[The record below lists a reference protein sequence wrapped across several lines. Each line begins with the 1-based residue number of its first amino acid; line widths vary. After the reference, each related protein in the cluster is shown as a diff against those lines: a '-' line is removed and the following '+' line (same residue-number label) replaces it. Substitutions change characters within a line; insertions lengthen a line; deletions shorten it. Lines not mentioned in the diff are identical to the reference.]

1 MRISEKNINFAP
13 FFGLRKWF
21 LTHKILIIGNL
32 QSGLYKNAARHEKER
47 YILKIYGD
55 KRSPMSETRT
65 TQKKGQKMM
74 KQIYNT
80 IKNFKG
86 TMLKSINRLARL
98 TVVAAFVVCGSAEV
112 WSADCKYTVNDFVS
126 SKKTEKN
133 GDTYKILWST
143 YYYYDVP
150 TFEFGNVT
158 NDYGISHVK
167 LSLKFSGAHLV
178 TEDFNLQYKVNDN
191 SWKTIQAVSVRNTE
205 SIDTDVSITGAVGQK
220 VYFRL
225 ARAAKAKFTDVQTL
239 TLSGFEV
246 RMKPTMSATPT
257 SIDFGEV
264 TYGNSA
270 SEEVTAYY
278 TLKAS
283 GTMTVECTGDFSATV
298 SGSCSCSTAQQS
310 KTVTVKFTP
319 TTAGNR
325 TGKLTIT
332 NPDGTTKATVTLKG
346 VGVRADQTLTMKN
359 GNVFATTDKNSPT
372 LLDLSTLISKHIG
385 NGDVSYKLVAPYPK
399 TMNNK
404 SAKDSCKIDGSNFH
418 AWVAGEYKLLA
429 TATQTGQ
436 YKAVTSD
443 TITVT
448 VKKNVTTIKGTTSYN
463 MMVDS
468 WTEIV
473 NYEVKNTSY
482 ATPKEG
488 DSNDFYYTLTQTLPN
503 NAVTTGCAAGHES
516 DVIGY
521 DAYNHKIT
529 TYNQGTAKL
538 TLTQKETD
546 VYTGKTITFKVSTYK
561 YNCVFSD
568 AVNLDA
574 KVEETVQSNYVLTYT
589 KPNDNYIGSNYT
601 AGTPT
606 EDEESG
612 NWCYTKVDNITTDK
626 QANCPAAYKDVVIS
640 YAADTKK
647 ATGRNQGV
655 STISLYQ
662 KETYKCKKGSTSF
675 TVNVTK
681 NDNALSYKWNGGDK
695 TSWSETMG
703 FDEISAFTFSGTNTK
718 TNIDINQI
726 GGNEDGNVI
735 ASYSKSAK
743 KVTSY
748 YNKGQAVWALYQDE
762 NYKYKAASAQ
772 FAVTVKE
779 KECETCYA
787 YKLDPN
793 DKVSN
798 VLEKHGDLSWGVDSV
813 ANVLTFAM
821 KKNGTIWGDN
831 ALLSLWVKDKWM
843 PEDGPIELAANNLA
857 WYEAEDPI
865 QLDPHTS
872 KIKFE
877 KGGDIVETSHGDVR
891 TDDPYINNIRV
902 SRLTWLE
909 LNSTQTEQALDT
921 LYIRKQIGEA
931 NKKATFQLK
940 ISTCDTIVKLAS
952 NKSNVTLSETSIV
965 FAKDNT
971 YDGGYASENITVTY
985 TCNHKDTTV
994 AVISAYTQYE
1004 HKTFVVKAI
1013 TKANDQE
1020 IIWKDGFEG
1029 DVVSLPISESISIS
1043 DAASASSGLIPV
1055 LYRTDNPAVIEIA
1068 ADSMS
1073 FKVIA
1078 PAQATL
1084 IARQE
1089 GNDEYEY
1096 VEDSKIIQGTEKI
1109 IQSIVWE
1116 DNFTRGMI
1124 VGDSKKMNASVDTL
1138 NRATDTY
1145 DHSDARTAKL
1155 VYSCPANNG
1164 VIEIVDSCYIHILAE
1179 GTTTVTA
1186 YVQGD
1191 SRYEA
1196 ATYTK
1201 RVAVHPASEGCE
1213 SHYVYLQKSGE
1224 KIQFFADDINMPEIP
1239 RTFVF
1244 SSDSGVPDKVSFSLQ
1259 GVSYKKL
1266 IKKYFAKDIL
1276 VYQSTDGAN
1285 WAFVDTVK
1293 AYKDST
1299 VFSGDLQL
1307 SRDAKMIKLVRP
1319 QGGQGYHYIENL
1331 TVTRLQYLEPIDDI
1345 IDLGDV
1351 PSGSV
1356 RGDIISLKY
1365 SEMRGD
1371 LSVEKGD
1378 GDETYNKL
1386 ELDDDLITI
1395 ECGSFGQKDLGFT
1408 FRPAKVGAWSQ
1419 TVKVTEPISKQTFT
1433 VTIKANV
1440 IKGAQSI
1447 EWNPEQKTFYT
1458 VQGEEFNAQLP
1469 KKSNRNLDVIL
1480 TSLNT
1485 SVVSFSGTTA
1495 TINGAG
1501 KVTIEATCAG
1511 NDNYHA
1517 ADKVS
1522 QEYTINRTPTAII
1535 TPPTIIGTVYAGAPA
1550 SSVSLNTT
1558 SAVTQET
1565 VKNGVV
1571 EGTYS
1576 ITSPAVFTEGACD
1589 ITITFTPT
1597 NEALYEPCTT
1607 TITSVEVEPAYI
1619 FTGKIDTDWMK
1630 VGNWESNAIPTL
1642 SNDVTIAAA
1651 VVIDTD
1657 VEALSLTITTGS
1669 VTINPTGG
1677 LTVGAGGVSGASA
1690 SNLTLKAG
1698 TEGATK
1704 GETGYLRISPEYTG
1718 AMPEATVELYS
1729 IAYYDMEAENRNE
1742 IGRWQFVGSPIAES
1756 VAARSVFSKNF
1767 LYDWDVAS
1775 GEWKNNIRDCQL
1787 QPFQGYAT
1795 SQYRKQEGWLISYTG
1810 SLVPNT
1816 DKTFNLAY
1824 NEGEEYT
1831 HNMIANSYSAPIDVT
1846 KFDDDDFHNMQ
1857 GAIYIFNTGS
1867 RADMKKLADAKS
1879 GSVYTPG
1886 QYITI
1891 PIGTAGAAKAA
1902 FDFPTTIAPM
1912 QGICVHATGEG
1923 ATLKFDYEKLVWN
1936 GDYKENPNAPLH
1948 APARRQK
1955 AEEQVNSL
1963 CVSLYGEEVADNLY
1977 LLESDNYDASY
1988 ENGYDA
1994 IKMESGEANI
2004 FSVVG
2009 DVNLAMNATNSMIGT
2024 QIGVRTGET
2033 AAYTLVFTH
2042 FRSENDLA
2050 LRDFETGEVIEI
2062 KEGQEYTFYA
2072 EPNSV
2077 IKDRFQIIAYDNMH
2091 GVTTGSE
2098 NIEKGTK
2105 VHKFIQDNQ
2114 LYILKD
2120 GVLYNAS
2127 GARVR

>member
-1 MRISEKNINFAP
+1 
-13 FFGLRKWF
+13 
-21 LTHKILIIGNL
+21 
-32 QSGLYKNAARHEKER
+32 
-47 YILKIYGD
+47 
-55 KRSPMSETRT
+55 
-65 TQKKGQKMM
+65 M

-80 IKNFKG
+80 IKTFKG
-86 TMLKSINRLARL
+86 SMRTSINRLARL
-98 TVVAAFVVCGSAEV
+98 AAIAAFVVCGSVNV
-112 WSADCKYTVNDFVS
+112 WSANCNYTVNDFVS

-133 GDTYKILWST
+133 GNTYKILWST

-158 NDYGISHVK
+158 NNYGISHVK
-167 LSLKFSGAHLV
+167 LSLKFGGLHAV
-178 TEDFNLQYKVNDN
+178 TEKFQLQYKVNDG
-191 SWKTIQAVSVRNTE
+191 SWKNIGSQVTVGIVTQDIDEDVTIA
-205 SIDTDVSITGAVGQK
+205 GAANQK
-220 VYFRL
+220 VTFRL
-225 ARAAKAKFTDVQTL
+225 NRVEKAKFTDVQTL

-270 SEEVTAYY
+270 SQEVTAYY
-278 TLKAS
+278 TLNAS
-283 GTMTVECTGDFSATV
+283 GSMTVECTGDFSATV
-298 SGSCSCSTAQQS
+298 SGSCNCSTSQQT
-310 KTVTVKFTP
+310 KTITVKFTP

-359 GNVFATTDKNSPT
+359 GNVFATTDKDSPT
-372 LLDLSTLISKHIG
+372 ILDLSGLISKHIG
-385 NGDVSYKLVAPYPK
+385 NGAVSYKLVTPYPK
-399 TMNNK
+399 AMNGK
-404 SAKDSCKIDGSNFH
+404 SAKDSCVIDGSNFH
-418 AWVAGEYKLLA
+418 AWVAGEYTIKA
-429 TATQTGQ
+429 TAAQTGQ
-436 YKAVTSD
+436 YLAVND
-443 TITVT
+443 TFTVT
-448 VKKNVTTIKGTTSYN
+448 VKKNVTSIKGTASYN

-482 ATPKEG
+482 AIPREG
-488 DSNDFYYTLTQTLPN
+488 DSNDFYYTLEQTLPA
-503 NAVTTGCAAGHES
+503 NAITTGCAAAHVS
-516 DVIGY
+516 DVMGY
-521 DAYNHKIT
+521 DAYGHTIT
-529 TYNQGTAKL
+529 AYNAGTAKL

-546 VYTGKTITFKVSTYK
+546 VYTGGTKTFTVKTFK

-568 AVNLDA
+568 DVSLSTT
-574 KVEETVQSNYVLTYT
+574 VEGTVKSAYVLTYT
-589 KPNDNYIGSNYT
+589 KPNNAYVGENYT
-601 AGTPT
+601 AGVPT
-606 EDEESG
+606 EGEESG
-612 NWCYTKVDNITTDK
+612 NWYYTLGHNITTEN

-640 YAADTKK
+640 YAADSKT

-655 STISLYQ
+655 ATINLYQ

-675 TVNVTK
+675 NVNVTK
-681 NDNALSYKWNGGDK
+681 NDNALAYKWNGGAK
-695 TSWSETMG
+695 TSWRETMG
-703 FDEISAFTFSGTNTK
+703 FDEISAFTYSGTNTK
-718 TNIDINQI
+718 TQINIDQI
-726 GGNEDGNVI
+726 SGNEVGNEI

-748 YNKGQAVWALYQDE
+748 YNKGQAVWTLHQDE
-762 NYKYKAASAQ
+762 NYKYKEASAQ
-772 FAVTVKE
+772 FTVTVKE

-793 DKVSN
+793 DKVSD
-798 VLEKHGDLSWGVDSV
+798 VLEKYGDLSWGVDSV

-821 KKNGTIWGDN
+821 KKNGTLWGDN

-877 KGGDIVETSHGDVR
+877 KGGDIVETSHGDVH
-891 TDDPYINNIRV
+891 TDDPYVDNIRV

-909 LNSTQTEQALDT
+909 LNNAQTGNALDT
-921 LYIRKQIGEA
+921 LYILKKIGEV
-931 NKKATFQLK
+931 NKKASFQLK
-940 ISTCDTIVKLAS
+940 ISTCDTIVKLVS
-952 NKSNVTLSETSIV
+952 NKSNVALSEASVV
-965 FAKDNT
+965 FAKSDT
-971 YDGGYASENITVTY
+971 YDGGYASKNITVTY
-985 TCNHKDTTV
+985 TCDHRDTTV
-994 AVISAYTQYE
+994 AVITAYTRYE

-1020 IIWKDGFEG
+1020 IIWKEGFEG
-1029 DVVSLPISESISIS
+1029 DVVSLPISEISIS

-1089 GNDEYEY
+1089 GNVEYEY
-1096 VEDSKIIQGTEKI
+1096 VEASKIIQGTEKI

-1124 VGDSKKMNASVDTL
+1124 VGGSKKMNASVDTL
-1138 NRATDTY
+1138 NRATGTY

-1164 VIEIVDSCYIHILAE
+1164 VIEIVDSCNIHIMAE

-1224 KIQFFADDINMPEIP
+1224 KIQFFADDINMPEISKSY
-1239 RTFVF
+1239 VF
-1244 SSDSGVPDKVSFSLQ
+1244 SHDSGVPDKVSFSLQ

-1408 FRPAKVGAWSQ
+1408 FRPAQVGAWSQ
-1419 TVKVTEPISKQTFT
+1419 TVKVTDPISKLTFT

-1440 IKGAQSI
+1440 TKGTQSI
-1447 EWNPEQKTFYT
+1447 DWNPEQKTFYT

-1469 KKSNRNLDVIL
+1469 KKSNRNLDVTL

-1485 SVVSFSGTTA
+1485 GVVSFSGTTA

-1501 KVTIEATCAG
+1501 NVTIEATCAG

-1517 ADKVS
+1517 AEKVS
-1522 QEYTINRTPTAII
+1522 QEYTINSTPTAI
-1535 TPPTIIGTVYAGAPA
+1535 TTLPTIIGTIYAGDPA
-1550 SSVSLNTT
+1550 SSISLNTI
-1558 SAVTQET
+1558 SAVTKET
-1565 VKNGVV
+1565 VKNGQV
-1571 EGTYS
+1571 EGTYA
-1576 ITSPAVFTEGACD
+1576 ITSPTIFSEGTCD
-1589 ITITFTPT
+1589 ITITFIPT
-1597 NEALYEPCTT
+1597 NEALYEPCTA
-1607 TITSVEVEPAYI
+1607 TITSVEVESAYI
-1619 FTGKIDTDWMK
+1619 FTGKIDTDWNK

-1657 VEALSLTITTGS
+1657 VEARSVTISGGS

-1677 LTVGAGGVSGASA
+1677 LTVGAGGVIGASVET
-1690 SNLTLKAG
+1690 LTLKAG
-1698 TEGATK
+1698 TDGATK

-1729 IAYYDMEAENRNE
+1729 IAYYDMEAEDRNE
-1742 IGRWQFVGSPIAES
+1742 IGRWQFVGYPIADP
-1756 VAARSVFSKNF
+1756 VAAKSVYSKNF

-1795 SQYRKQEGWLISYTG
+1795 SQYRKPEGWLISYTG

-1816 DKTFNLAY
+1816 DKTFSLAY
-1824 NEGEEYT
+1824 NEDEEFT

-1902 FDFPTTIAPM
+1902 FDIPTIISPM

-1948 APARRQK
+1948 TPARRQK

-1994 IKMESGEANI
+1994 IKMESGEANV
-2004 FSVVG
+2004 FSVVE
-2009 DVNLAMNATNSMIGT
+2009 DVKLAMNATNSMIGT

-2033 AAYTLVFTH
+2033 AVYTFVFTH
-2042 FRSENDLA
+2042 LRSESDLA
-2050 LRDFETGEVIEI
+2050 LRDSETDEVIEI
-2062 KEGQEYTFYA
+2062 QEGQEYTFYA
-2072 EPNSV
+2072 EPNSL
-2077 IKDRFQIIAYDNMH
+2077 IMDRFQIIAYENTH

-2098 NIEKGTK
+2098 NVENGTK
-2105 VHKFIQDNQ
+2105 VHKFIQNDQ

>member
-1 MRISEKNINFAP
+1 MVTNGRRCPK
-13 FFGLRKWF
+13 GGQHKRRKD
-21 LTHKILIIGNL
+21 T
-32 QSGLYKNAARHEKER
+32 E
-47 YILKIYGD
+47 
-55 KRSPMSETRT
+55 
-65 TQKKGQKMM
+65 M

-80 IKNFKG
+80 IKTFKG
-86 TMLKSINRLARL
+86 SMLKSINRLARL
-98 TVVAAFVVCGSAEV
+98 AAVAAFVVCGSVNV
-112 WSADCKYTVNDFVS
+112 WGGNCNYTVNDFVS

-133 GDTYKILWST
+133 GDTYWAFGT
-143 YYYYDVP
+143 RYYYDVP

-298 SGSCSCSTAQQS
+298 SGSCNCSTAQQS

-503 NAVTTGCAAGHES
+503 NAVTTGCAVGHES

-546 VYTGKTITFKVSTYK
+546 VYTGKTITFTVKTYK

-606 EDEESG
+606 EGEESG
-612 NWCYTKVDNITTDK
+612 NWYYTIGHNITTDK

-640 YAADTKK
+640 YAADSKK

-703 FDEISAFTFSGTNTK
+703 FDEISAFTYSGTNTK
-718 TNIDINQI
+718 TQINIDQI
-726 GGNEDGNVI
+726 SGNEVGNEI

-748 YNKGQAVWALYQDE
+748 YNKGQAVWTLYQDE

-787 YKLDPN
+787 YKKDYN
-793 DKVSN
+793 SN
-798 VLEKHGDLSWGVDSV
+798 TRASQVGELIWGVDSV
-813 ANVLTFAM
+813 AKDLEFQMRRPLLEPLA
-821 KKNGTIWGDN
+821 DD
-831 ALLSLWVKDKWM
+831 ARLSLLVYGWSKVDTVTAESGTSWNTIRR
-843 PEDGPIELAANNLA
+843 DNLN
-857 WYEAEDPI
+857 
-865 QLDPHTS
+865 PHTTGI
-872 KIKFE
+872 KIEPGPFFDT
-877 KGGDIVETSHGDVR
+877 GDIGGGGLDIGVIN
-891 TDDPYINNIRV
+891 TDNPFIDNILV

-952 NKSNVTLSETSIV
+952 NKSNVTLSETSVV
-965 FAKDNT
+965 FPKSDT
-971 YDGGYASENITVTY
+971 HDGGYVSKNITITY
-985 TCNHKDTTV
+985 TCDHRDTTV

-1004 HKTFVVKAI
+1004 HKTFIVKAI

-1029 DVVSLPISESISIS
+1029 DVVSLPISASISIS

-1138 NRATDTY
+1138 NRATGAY

-1213 SHYVYLQKSGE
+1213 SHFVYLQKSGE
-1224 KIQFFADDINMPEIP
+1224 QILLSSEDLLNMPEVDKTI
-1239 RTFVF
+1239 FF
-1244 SSDSGVPDKVSFSLQ
+1244 SPDSGVPDKLSFSLF
-1259 GVSYKKL
+1259 GKAYKKL
-1266 IKKYFAKDIL
+1266 LLSHFTKDIL

-1285 WAFVDTVK
+1285 WALVDTVK
-1293 AYKDST
+1293 AVKDST

-1319 QGGQGYHYIENL
+1319 QYGQGYHYFENL

-1469 KKSNRNLDVIL
+1469 KKSNRNLDVTL

-1485 SVVSFSGTTA
+1485 GVVSFSGTTA
-1495 TINGAG
+1495 TIHGAG
-1501 KVTIEATCAG
+1501 NVTIEATCAG

-1657 VEALSLTITTGS
+1657 VEARSVTISGGS

-1698 TEGATK
+1698 TDGATK

-1729 IAYYDMEAENRNE
+1729 IAYYDMEAEDRNE
-1742 IGRWQFVGSPIAES
+1742 IGRWQFVGYPIADP

-1767 LYDWDVAS
+1767 LYDWNVAS
-1775 GEWKNNIRDCQL
+1775 GEWENNIRDCQL

-1816 DKTFNLAY
+1816 EKTFSLAY
-1824 NEGEEYT
+1824 NEGEEFT

-1846 KFDDDDFHNMQ
+1846 KFDDDDFYNMQ

-1902 FDFPTTIAPM
+1902 FDIPTTIAPM

-1955 AEEQVNSL
+1955 ADEQVNSL

-1977 LLESDNYDASY
+1977 LLESDKYDASY

-2105 VHKFIQDNQ
+2105 VHKFIQNDQ